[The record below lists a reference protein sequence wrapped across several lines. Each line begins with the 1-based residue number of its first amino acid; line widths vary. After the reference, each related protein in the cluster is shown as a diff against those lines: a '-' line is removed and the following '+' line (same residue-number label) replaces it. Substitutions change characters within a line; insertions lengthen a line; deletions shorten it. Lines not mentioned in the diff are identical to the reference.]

1 MESDDGDIY
10 YFTYI
15 AIGLILA
22 SWHLEG
28 GILIL
33 MFYIEHLT
41 NTTLMLFSVSWLA
54 IFLSV
59 MCVLYYVI
67 IPEKEFYVI
76 TDEQYK
82 KYLERR
88 R

>member
-1 MESDDGDIY
+1 MENDDGDIC

-22 SWHLEG
+22 SWYFEG

-41 NTTLMLFSVSWLA
+41 NTTLMLFTVSWLA
-54 IFLSV
+54 IFLSL
-59 MCVLYYVI
+59 MCILYYAI

-76 TDEQYK
+76 TEEQYK